1 VGELID
7 ETPLSELDLYRED
20 LEGLLDNFTECY
32 HPEFHLNYMCEK
44 LEAEYDGD
52 VYEDIYN
59 KFQHPFEEKFKSA
72 LSALCELHEF
82 VNNVYLSRQ

>member
-1 VGELID
+1 
-7 ETPLSELDLYRED
+7 
-20 LEGLLDNFTECY
+20 
-32 HPEFHLNYMCEK
+32 MCEK

-59 KFQHPFEEKFKSA
+59 KFQDTFDEKFKST
-72 LSALCELHEF
+72 LRALCKLHEF